1 MKTQSLF
8 LALKKTVYFSV
19 LHYLEAQFS
28 FQCADPPPSPSLR
41 GNAFKSL
48 LRSFFLMFSRRLD
61 LSEFATISFYA
72 VFKDLNE

>member
-8 LALKKTVYFSV
+8 LALTKTVYFSV

-28 FQCADPPPSPSLR
+28 FQCADPPPSLR
-41 GNAFKSL
+41 GNPLKSL
-48 LRSFFLMFSRRLD
+48 LRSLFLMFSRRLD
-61 LSEFATISFYA
+61 LIEFATISSYP

>member
-8 LALKKTVYFSV
+8 LALTKTVYFSV

-28 FQCADPPPSPSLR
+28 FQCADPPPSLR

-48 LRSFFLMFSRRLD
+48 LRSLFLMFSRRLD
-61 LSEFATISFYA
+61 LIEFATISFYP

>member
-8 LALKKTVYFSV
+8 PALTKTVYFSV

-28 FQCADPPPSPSLR
+28 FQCADPPHSLR

-48 LRSFFLMFSRRLD
+48 LRSLFLIFSRRLD
-61 LSEFATISFYA
+61 LIEFATISFYP